1 MNELKLT
8 GGARIGMANAS
19 FPLATLKVNKDRLE
33 LNVLLFGNLTFQS
46 SDIIS
51 IEPYTPFL
59 RQGIKINHT
68 VSNYKEQVIFSTSQ
82 NPELVVQQIKDTG
95 FLNNENQINQKIN
108 RTILDKQAKGSG
120 STTYY
125 IWAISLIFNFIFA
138 FWIWQMIME
147 GSITL

>member
-8 GGARIGMANAS
+8 GGARIGMAKAS

-33 LNVLLFGNLTFQS
+33 LNVFFVGNLTFQS

-59 RQGIKINHT
+59 RQGIKINHK
-68 VSNYKEQVIFSTSQ
+68 VANYKEQVIFSTSQ

-108 RTILDKQAKGSG
+108 RTILDKQAKGGG
-120 STTYY
+120 STTFYY
-125 IWAISLIFNFIFA
+125 WAITLILGFIFA